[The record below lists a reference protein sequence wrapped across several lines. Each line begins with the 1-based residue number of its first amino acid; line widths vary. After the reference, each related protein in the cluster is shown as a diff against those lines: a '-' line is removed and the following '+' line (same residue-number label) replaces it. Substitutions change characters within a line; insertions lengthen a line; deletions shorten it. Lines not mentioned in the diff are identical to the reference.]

1 MKQLSTWLLLFLI
14 SCPFLSK
21 SQSPGGVSTNLK
33 TWVIGDVG
41 VTGTT
46 NVSLWADQSGLGN
59 NFSQGTAAN
68 QPSLV
73 TGDINGHATIH
84 FSGNTTIMTPGAA
97 VANLNSTV
105 FTVALPNVN
114 TSWRTMFRGTA
125 NDHPLIVQSGGT
137 TLGYYD
143 NDNGGLQTSGFTWLQ
158 NEAAVVGLE
167 MRAGDVNFR
176 KNGVQGSSITTVNL
190 AGLSLNFF
198 GNYQGNNQPF
208 GRIAETIIYNSTTAL
223 TTTEKEKIESYLAI
237 KYGLTLAHNYLAS
250 DGSTVWDI
258 ITNAGYNNNITGIGR
273 DDISGLDQ
281 QASSSSNAAGSVRMN
296 QGGAFVADLDFILWG
311 DNNSTGTNAN
321 VPSPYF
327 FRSSKI
333 WRTAVK
339 GAPGPVT
346 FSVNLQTIGFP
357 ITASASDYVILKDT
371 DTDFSSGATTH
382 TTGASLVGNTLTF
395 TGVNFTNGDYFAIAA
410 VNAGLPGGVADP
422 IFWVKGDVGVTGTT
436 DVSNWADQSGA
447 SANATQATFANQPS
461 QISNDL
467 NFHSTIDFS
476 GNTDFFSI
484 TNAPANLN
492 STVFTVAVPRV
503 NSNWRTMFRGTTSD
517 HPIIIQSGGTGLGY
531 YDGDNIGFKSGG
543 FTWLQ
548 NEAALVGLEMKT
560 GDVNFRKN
568 GAQGASIATINLAGL
583 NLNSFGNFTTNSQQ
597 FGRVAETIIYNS
609 TTPLTATEKEKIE
622 SYLAIKYGITLSHN
636 YLASDGTVLWN
647 TTTNAAYNNNVT
659 GVGRDDL
666 SSLDQ
671 PKSLSVNST
680 GSVTL
685 DKGASF
691 PINKSFILFGDDA
704 GVGSSSN
711 VSNSYVARAT
721 RIWKTAVTGAPG
733 TVNFSIN
740 LQTIGF
746 SNTGNAADYVVLKD
760 TDTNF
765 SAGATAHT
773 TGVALVG
780 NTLSFT
786 GITFNDGEFF
796 TIAAANVS
804 LPGGIAGNLTVWL
817 KANNGLEKAGNVAA
831 ANGDALVRW
840 VDQSGFGRN
849 YTAVAGPTMQSNTLN
864 FNPSAEI
871 LAGGFDAPVG
881 AELAN
886 DWTVFFISQKLASDN
901 NGRLFDGH
909 ISNYLWA
916 HWGTFTNSIFLNNL
930 PSNFNSGIATTAG
943 IQNLHLHSYKRES
956 AGGTLEARA
965 DGTSLNTFGSS
976 NSANGIRIDINAGA
990 FAASESSNSRV
1001 GEMIIYNS
1009 ALTGAD
1015 VNKIESYLGIKYGL
1029 TLTHDYVATNGATL
1043 WNVTTNAGY
1052 NNNITGIGR
1061 DDEAG
1066 LSQPKSLS
1074 INATGSVTLDKG
1086 GAFATNKDFIL
1097 WGDNGLT
1104 GTSANIPT
1112 TYSARGN
1119 RIWKAAVNGTPGTV
1133 NFSVNLLTM
1142 GFPNSGNAANYVLLT
1157 DTDTD
1162 FSAGAVTQNS
1172 GASIVGNTLS
1182 FTGVTLNDGAY
1193 FTIAASNLVLPG
1205 GITGTVFWVKGD
1217 VGVTVTTDVS
1227 NWADQSGI
1235 GNDAFQNTAANQ
1247 PSLLNN
1253 AVNFHSAIDFSGN
1266 TDVMTPIT
1274 APANLNTTIFTVAIP
1289 NVNTNWRTMFRGT
1302 VSDHPLIVESGNTRL
1317 GYYDNDNVG
1326 FKPSG
1331 FTWLQNEAA
1340 VVGLEMRSGD
1350 VNFRKNGSQG
1360 ASIATINLAG
1370 SNLNSFGNFA
1380 TTSQQFGK
1388 IAETIIFNTAS
1399 PLTTTEKEKIE
1410 SYLGVKYGL
1419 TLTHNYVAGDA
1430 SIYWDIAINLGYN
1443 NNITGVG
1450 RDDVSGLDQRK
1461 SKSSNSGSVLTI
1473 EKTAAFTTNQDFWMA
1488 GDDGGSLGA
1497 STSNV
1502 HPSYPMRVTR
1512 VWKADL
1518 NGTPGVVDISF
1529 DLGTGIYNSGLVA
1542 DYALLYKTGNTDFST
1557 GANAY
1562 TTGATLVANVITFPN
1577 VPMADG
1583 DFFTLAMPR
1592 VVAPGGVINGLN
1604 VWLKANAGV
1613 YADAGVTL
1621 ATDGGTVQRWGD
1633 QTTLSNH
1640 ATNTG
1645 TPVWNSSANLINYNP
1660 TLYYDG
1666 LSGHNLNYNPTNQY
1680 TVVTM
1685 GRMEG
1690 TQNRRMFASRSGNVL
1705 LGTWSGREDVFYLD
1719 NNPSLLTGLAAS
1731 TNPKLYATTRASS
1744 GAYQFLRNGLT
1755 LYSGASSFNSTV
1767 RLAIANGGAQGAA
1780 EASKAY
1786 ISEVIQYDRDL
1797 STVELNRVNSYMAI
1811 KYGVTL
1817 DQTTPA
1823 NYVTSNGTVVWDAT
1837 INSSY
1842 KYNIAGIGR
1851 DDASGLSQPKSRSV
1865 NAGAPV
1871 IVDKGGAF
1879 ATDLDFM
1886 VWGSNSAYL
1895 TPTNVNAHPS
1905 YPYRVGKIWRVD
1917 ISGTPGTVSVSFDL
1931 SAGIYNT
1938 NNPADYALLIKNT
1951 DSNFSAGAMA
1961 HTTGAAFNGTILTF
1975 TGVNFIDGDFFTLAL
1990 PNVPAPGG
1998 VVNDMTLWLKSDQG
2012 VTGGANASKW
2022 NDQSGNGFN
2031 VAQSAAGNQ
2040 PFIQTNRINFNPTLQ
2055 FDGANDYLSLTGG
2068 ILGNANTFTDVYA
2081 FVVSRTNTISA
2092 SSIFYENAS
2101 GGSPQFNFHSPWND
2115 NNLYWDAGNT
2125 GTNRLAVNWGGAIN
2139 TPFMW
2144 ALQASTTATPSGARQ
2159 DIFRNGFRIANDGTM
2174 NSFVGNNNNFFIGS
2188 SSTTTNFYNGDIG
2201 EVIIYTGP
2209 LTAIK
2214 TQQIQS
2220 YLALKYGITITTFD
2234 YLSSAGTSI
2243 YRSTTAQASYIR
2255 DIAGIARDDNS
2266 ALDQRKSKTINATG
2280 DLITIANGDFTTPA
2294 AFSSNLESLVWGH
2307 NGLVTQAEAATP
2319 AYTHNGVSIVRQ
2331 IARVWSTEKIG
2342 TPSGNAII
2350 EVDMSTVIGPTGA
2363 GTNNT
2368 SDIRLLID
2376 NDVTF
2381 GNASASERTFSLS
2394 SVSGNKIYFTVPYAD
2409 IPSNQGFFTIGS
2421 INATTAPLT
2430 TPSPGGLA
2438 VDLRLWLKADAGV
2451 AGGANASSWTDQSPN
2466 AFVLNQAT
2474 GANQP
2479 TVLTTG
2485 ANSNTAIQFDGVN
2498 DDMTLSGGVFK
2509 TITPSDIYV
2518 YAVSKAITIKT
2529 AKLTNENTTS
2539 GQSGLYAPWNDSN
2552 IYWDAG
2558 DVGANNRLVTAWG
2571 ATTNVPYLWSV
2582 GASIT
2587 ATPSTAKQDILR
2599 NGLRIANDNTF
2610 TAFTGSN
2617 SNFTLGSQ
2625 AGVNYYNGELSEMIV
2640 ITSPL
2645 TSAQQLRLHSYLA
2658 VKYGITL
2665 DQTTPQNYVASDGT
2679 VIYDAVTTNSG
2690 FRADIA
2696 GIGRDDISAL
2706 DQRKSQSV
2714 NPRSAVQI
2722 DKGGAFA
2729 TDKTFLM
2736 WGSDN
2741 GVLGLTTNNAHPSLT
2756 YKVSRTWRTDFSGA
2770 PGAVNVIFDLS
2781 AGIYNSGNG
2790 ADYLL
2795 LVKNSNSDF
2804 STGATAYSGAL
2815 VGSLLTF
2822 TGINFVD
2829 GDYFSLGV
2837 ANMPAPG
2844 GVVPNMHYWVKADVG
2859 VTGGATVSAWADQSG
2874 NGFHVTQG
2882 TAASQPALQNNRTN
2896 FNPALQ
2902 FDGANDQL
2910 TLFGGIMG
2918 TSTYTD
2924 FHAMMVTRTNVVTQ
2938 SSVFYETQ
2946 AAAGRINAHI
2956 PWNDNNLYWD
2966 AGSAGGS
2973 QRLTTAW
2980 GGVTATNY
2988 VWSLTSSTTA
2998 TPSGAR
3004 QDIYRNGRRIATDN
3018 TMASF
3023 TGNSSN
3029 FFLGSLAGANFYNG
3043 DIDEIVFYKGA
3054 LTLAQLQR
3062 IQSYLAIKYGITL
3075 DQTTATNYYASDWNG
3090 ATGTVVWDATAAGT
3104 YKNDIT
3110 AIGRD
3115 DNSALS
3121 QKQSASVNANNVLT
3135 IGNTSI
3141 ATDNGSNSNSFV
3153 VDKSFF
3159 SWGHNNQVMAALT
3172 GTDFGTTVNAEVI
3185 KARLAR
3191 TWFSKE
3197 TGTVGTLKLRFNMAN
3212 VVGVSGFVGNN
3223 DLNDVRLLV
3232 DADGVFATGATSV
3245 MPSSVNN
3252 TTDIVE
3258 FDYDFMAGSGFY
3270 FSIGTVNLATAPLPV
3285 ELIGFT
3291 ATPDQDGVILKWA
3304 TASELNNQYFEVQS
3318 SLDGKN
3324 WSVVAKVDGQGTKT
3338 TRTDYQQLDAT
3349 PYQGISYYRLKQVD
3363 FDGKFTYSNI
3373 EQVDFRNAIKL
3384 TVSPNPSNGSNT
3396 VKLKLNAVPTGSQ
3409 LLIRVISLQG
3419 IELVRHQVQL
3429 TEKNSVEQQLDVK
3442 GLANGTYLITA
3453 EFDGQIRQTKLI
3465 VTH

>member
-1 MKQLSTWLLLFLI
+1 MKQLPLWLLLVLI
-14 SCPFLSK
+14 SYPFLSK
-21 SQSPGGVSTNLK
+21 SQSPGGVSTNLR
-33 TWVIGDVG
+33 TWVKGDVG

-46 NVSLWADQSGLGN
+46 NVSVWADQSGLGN
-59 NFSQGTAAN
+59 NFSQGTVAN

-73 TGDINGHATIH
+73 TNDINGYSTIN
-84 FSGNTTIMTPGAA
+84 FSGSTTIMTPGAA
-97 VANLNSTV
+97 VANLNTTV

-114 TSWRTMFRGTA
+114 SNWRTMFRGTT
-125 NDHPLIVQSGGT
+125 NDHPLIIQSGGT

-143 NDNGGLQTSGFTWLQ
+143 NDNGGLQSSGFTWLQ
-158 NEAAVVGLE
+158 NEVALVGLE

-176 KNGVQGSSITTVNL
+176 KNGTQGASITTINL
-190 AGLSLNFF
+190 AGLNLNFF

-208 GRIAETIIYNSTTAL
+208 GRIAETIIYNSATAL
-223 TTTEKEKIESYLAI
+223 TTTEKERIESYLAI

-250 DGSTVWDI
+250 NGSVLWDI
-258 ITNAGYNNNITGIGR
+258 TSNVGYNNNVTGIGR
-273 DDISGLDQ
+273 DDASALDQ
-281 QASSSSNAAGSVRMN
+281 QASSSLNTTGSVRMDK
-296 QGGAFVADLDFILWG
+296 GGAFSSDLSYIMWG
-311 DNNSTGTNAN
+311 DNGATGSSSN
-321 VPSPYF
+321 VPSSYF

-333 WRTAVK
+333 WRAAVS
-339 GAPGPVT
+339 GTPGNVT
-346 FSVNLQTIGFP
+346 LSVNLQTIGFP
-357 ITASASDYVILKDT
+357 VTASATDYVLLKDT
-371 DTDFSSGATTH
+371 DSDFSSGAIAH

-395 TGVNFTNGDYFAIAA
+395 TGVSFNNGDYFAIAA
-410 VNAGLPGGVADP
+410 VNVGLPGGVAGP
-422 IFWVKGDVGVTGTT
+422 VFWVKGDVGVTGTT
-436 DVSNWADQSGA
+436 DVSSWADQSG
-447 SANATQATFANQPS
+447 SSTNATQATLANQPS
-461 QISNDL
+461 QLTNDL

-476 GNTDFFSI
+476 GNTDYFSI

-517 HPIIIQSGGTGLGY
+517 HPLIIQSGGTALGY
-531 YDGDNIGFKSGG
+531 YDGDNIGFKSSG

-568 GAQGASIATINLAGL
+568 GVQGSSIATINLAGL

-597 FGRVAETIIYNS
+597 FGRIAETIIYNS

-647 TTTNAAYNNNVT
+647 VTTNATYNNNVT
-659 GVGRDDL
+659 GIGRDDL

-671 PKSLSVNST
+671 QKSLSVNT
-680 GSVTL
+680 AGSVTL

-691 PINKSFILFGDDA
+691 PTDKNFILFGDDA
-704 GVGSSSN
+704 GAGSSSN
-711 VSNSYVARAT
+711 VSNAYAARAA
-721 RIWKTAVTGAPG
+721 RIWKTAVTNTPG
-733 TVNFSIN
+733 SVNFSIN

-746 SNTGNAADYVVLKD
+746 PNTNNAADYVLLKD
-760 TDTNF
+760 TDTDF
-765 SAGATAHT
+765 SAGTTPHS

-786 GITFNDGEFF
+786 GVTFNDGDFF
-796 TIAAANVS
+796 TIAATNLP

-817 KANNGLEKAGNVAA
+817 KANNGLQKAGNIAA
-831 ANGDALVRW
+831 ANGDAVVRW
-840 VDQSGFGRN
+840 VDQSGFGRD
-849 YTAVAGPTMQSNTLN
+849 YTAVAGPTLQSNTLN

-871 LAGGFDAPVG
+871 LAGGFDAPAG
-881 AELAN
+881 SELSN
-886 DWTVFFISQKLASDN
+886 NWTVFFISQKLASDN

-909 ISNYLWA
+909 TSNYLWA
-916 HWGTFTNSIFLNNL
+916 HWGTYTNSIYLNNL
-930 PSNFNSGIATTAG
+930 PSNYNSGIATTTG
-943 IQNLHLHSYKRES
+943 IQNLHLHSFKRES

-965 DGTSLNTFGSS
+965 DGSLLSTFGSS
-976 NSANGIRIDINAGA
+976 NSANGIRIDINAGQ
-990 FAASESSNSRV
+990 FAATESSNSRV

-1009 ALTGAD
+1009 ALTSSD
-1015 VNKIESYLGIKYGL
+1015 VNKIESYLGIKYGI
-1029 TLTHDYVATNGATL
+1029 TLTHDYVATNGTTL
-1043 WNVTTNAGY
+1043 WNVTTNAGF

-1061 DDEAG
+1061 DDEAA

-1074 INATGSVTLDKG
+1074 MNATGSVTLDKG
-1086 GAFATNKDFIL
+1086 GVFGTNKDFIL

-1104 GTSANIPT
+1104 GTSANVSS
-1112 TYSARGN
+1112 TYSARSN
-1119 RIWKAAVNGTPGTV
+1119 KIWKASVKGTPGAV
-1133 NFSVNLLTM
+1133 DFSVNLLTT
-1142 GFPNSGNAANYVLLT
+1142 GFPNSGNAANYVILK

-1162 FSAGAVTQNS
+1162 FSSGATTHS
-1172 GASIVGNTLS
+1172 TGASIVGNTLS
-1182 FTGVTLNDGAY
+1182 FTGVTFNDGEFFA
-1193 FTIAASNLVLPG
+1193 IAASNIVLPG
-1205 GITGTVFWVKGD
+1205 GVTGTVFWVKGD

-1253 AVNFHSAIDFSGN
+1253 AVNFHAAIDFSGS

-1274 APANLNTTIFTVAIP
+1274 APANLNTTVFTVAIP

-1302 VSDHPLIVESGNTRL
+1302 VNDHPIIIQANGTQL

-1326 FKPSG
+1326 FKTSG
-1331 FTWLQNEAA
+1331 FNWLQNETALVA
-1340 VVGLEMRSGD
+1340 LEMRTGD
-1350 VNFRKNGSQG
+1350 VNFRKNGAQG
-1360 ASIATINLAG
+1360 ASINSINLAG
-1370 SNLNSFGNFA
+1370 LNLNNFGNFQGG
-1380 TTSQQFGK
+1380 TQPFGK
-1388 IAETIIFNTAS
+1388 IAETIIFNTSS

-1430 SIYWDIAINLGYN
+1430 SVYWDVTNNSGYN

-1473 EKTAAFTTNQDFWMA
+1473 EKTSSFATNKDFWMA

-1497 STSNV
+1497 STTNT

-1512 VWKADL
+1512 IWRADL

-1529 DLGTGIYNSGLVA
+1529 DLGTGIYNSGLVT
-1542 DYALLYKTGNTDFST
+1542 DYALLFKTGDSNFSA
-1557 GANAY
+1557 GATAY
-1562 TTGATLVANVITFPN
+1562 TTGASIVSNVITFTN
-1577 VPMADG
+1577 VPIADG
-1583 DFFTLAMPR
+1583 DFFTLALPR

-1604 VWLKANAGV
+1604 VWLKADAGV
-1613 YADAGVTL
+1613 YSDAGVTL

-1645 TPVWNSSANLINYNP
+1645 TPVWNSSNNLINFNP

-1666 LSGHNLNYNPTNQY
+1666 ASGHNLTYSSTNQY

-1690 TQNRRMFASRSGNVL
+1690 TQNRRMFSSRTGNVL
-1705 LGTWSGREDVFYLD
+1705 LGTWNGREDVFYLD
-1719 NNPSLLTGLAAS
+1719 NNPSLLTGLSAS
-1731 TNPKLYATTRASS
+1731 TNPKLYVTTRASS
-1744 GAYQFLRNGLT
+1744 GAYQFLRNGFT

-1767 RLAIANGGAQGAA
+1767 RLGIANGGAQTA
-1780 EASKAY
+1780 EASKAFV
-1786 ISEVIQYDRDL
+1786 SEVIQYDRDL
-1797 STVELNRVNSYMAI
+1797 SAIELNRVNSYMAI
-1811 KYGVTL
+1811 KYGVSL
-1817 DQTTPA
+1817 DQITPT
-1823 NYVTSNGTVVWDAT
+1823 NYVSANGTVVWDAT
-1837 INSSY
+1837 VNSGY
-1842 KYNIAGIGR
+1842 KFNIAGIGR
-1851 DDASGLSQPKSRSV
+1851 DDASGLTQPKSKSI

-1879 ATDLDFM
+1879 TSDLDFM

-1895 TPTNVNAHPS
+1895 TPTNINAHPS
-1905 YPYRVGKIWRVD
+1905 YPYRLGKIWRMD

-1931 SAGIYNT
+1931 STGIHNT
-1938 NNPADYALLIKNT
+1938 NNPADYALLIKNA
-1951 DSNFSAGAMA
+1951 DNNFSAGATA

-1975 TGVNFIDGDFFTLAL
+1975 TGVNFTDGDYFTLAL

-1998 VVNDMTLWLKSDQG
+1998 VVNDMTLWLKSDKG
-2012 VTGGANASKW
+2012 VSGVANASEW
-2022 NDQSGNGFN
+2022 DDQSGNGFN
-2031 VAQSAAGNQ
+2031 LLQTTAGNQ
-2040 PFIQTNRINFNPTLQ
+2040 PAIQTNRINFNPTLQ
-2055 FDGANDYLSLTGG
+2055 FDGSNDYLSLTGG
-2068 ILGNANTFTDVYA
+2068 ILGNANTFTDVNA
-2081 FVVSRTNTISA
+2081 FVVSRTNTISN
-2092 SSIFYENAS
+2092 SSIFFETTS
-2101 GGSPQFNFHSPWND
+2101 GAGPQFNFHSPWGD

-2125 GTNRLAVNWGGAIN
+2125 GTNRLAVNWGGNIN
-2139 TPFMW
+2139 TPFLW
-2144 ALQASTTATPSGARQ
+2144 ALQASTTATTSGARQ
-2159 DIFRNGFRIANDGTM
+2159 DIYRNGFRIANDNTM
-2174 NSFVGNNNNFFIGS
+2174 SSFTGNNNNLFIGS

-2201 EVIIYTGP
+2201 EVIVYTGP
-2209 LTAIK
+2209 LTTIK

-2220 YLALKYGITITTFD
+2220 YLALKYGITITAFD

-2243 YRSTTAQASYIR
+2243 YRNTTAQASYAR

-2280 DLITIANGDFTTPA
+2280 DLITIANGNFTTPT
-2294 AFSSNLESLVWGH
+2294 AFANNLESLVWGH
-2307 NGLVTQAEAATP
+2307 NGLVTQADAATP
-2319 AYTHNGVSIVRQ
+2319 SYTHNGVTVVRQ

-2342 TPSGNAII
+2342 TPAGNAIV
-2350 EVDMSTVIGPTGA
+2350 EVDMSTVIGPSGA

-2368 SDIRLLID
+2368 ADIRLLVD
-2376 NDVTF
+2376 NDATF
-2381 GNASASERTFSLS
+2381 GNSSAGERAYNSTSIT
-2394 SVSGNKIYFTVPYAD
+2394 GNKIYFSVPYVD
-2409 IPSNQGFFTIGS
+2409 IPANQGFFTIGS
-2421 INATTAPLT
+2421 VNATTAPLT

-2438 VDLRLWLKADAGV
+2438 VDLRLWIKADAGV
-2451 AGGANASSWTDQSPN
+2451 TGGANAATWTDQGPN
-2466 AFVLNQAT
+2466 AFVLNQAN

-2479 TVLTTG
+2479 TVLATG
-2485 ANSNTAIQFDGVN
+2485 ANGNPAIQFDGVS
-2498 DDMTLSGGVFK
+2498 DDMAITNGVFK
-2509 TITPSDIYV
+2509 NLTHSDVYI
-2518 YAVSKAITIKT
+2518 YAVSKALTIKN
-2529 AKLTNENTTS
+2529 AKLTNENTVSGTS
-2539 GQSGLYAPWNDSN
+2539 GFYAPWVDNN

-2558 DVGANNRLVTAWG
+2558 DAGANNRLVTAWG
-2571 ATTNVPYLWSV
+2571 ATTNIPYLWSA
-2582 GASIT
+2582 GASTT
-2587 ATPSTAKQDILR
+2587 ATPSSAKQDILR
-2599 NGLRIANDNTF
+2599 NGLRLANDNTF
-2610 TAFTGSN
+2610 TAFTGN
-2617 SNFTLGSQ
+2617 NTNFTLGSQ
-2625 AGVNYYNGELSEMIV
+2625 AGSNYYNGELSEMII
-2640 ITSPL
+2640 ITSSM
-2645 TSAQQLRLHSYLA
+2645 TSSQQLRLHSYLA

-2679 VIYDAVTTNSG
+2679 VIYDAVTANSG
-2690 FRADIA
+2690 FRSDIA

-2729 TDKTFLM
+2729 SDKTFLM

-2741 GVLGLTTNNAHPSLT
+2741 GALGLTTTNAHPSLT
-2756 YKVSRTWRTDFSGA
+2756 YRTSRTWRTDFTGT

-2781 AGIYNSGNG
+2781 AGIYNSGSA

-2795 LVKNSNSDF
+2795 LVKNTNSNF
-2804 STGATAYSGAL
+2804 STGATTYTGTL

-2822 TGINFVD
+2822 SGISFAD

-2844 GVVPNMHYWVKADVG
+2844 GVVPNLHYWVKADAG
-2859 VTGGATVSAWADQSG
+2859 VTGATTVSAWADQSG
-2874 NGFHVTQG
+2874 NGFNVSQA
-2882 TAASQPALQNNRTN
+2882 TAASQPSLQNNRTN

-2924 FHAMMVTRTNVVTQ
+2924 FHAIMVARTNTVT
-2938 SSVFYETQ
+2938 SSSAFFETQ
-2946 AAAGRINAHI
+2946 ASGGRINIHL
-2956 PWNDNNLYWD
+2956 PWSDNNLYWD

-2973 QRLTTAW
+2973 QRLNTPW
-2980 GGVTATNY
+2980 GGTVATNY
-2988 VWSLTSSTTA
+2988 VWSFTSSTTS

-3004 QDIYRNGRRIATDN
+3004 QDIYRNGRRIANDN

-3023 TGNSSN
+3023 TGNNSN
-3029 FFLGSLAGANFYNG
+3029 FVLGSQNGANFFNG
-3043 DIDEIVFYKGA
+3043 DLDEVVFYKGV
-3054 LTLAQLQR
+3054 LSLSQLQR

-3075 DQTTATNYYASDWNG
+3075 DQTTPQNYVASDWNG
-3090 ATGTVVWDATAAGT
+3090 TTGTIVWDATAAGV
-3104 YKNDIT
+3104 YKNDI
-3110 AIGRD
+3110 AVIGRD

-3121 QKQSASVNANNVLT
+3121 QKQSASVNANNVLS
-3135 IGNTSI
+3135 IGNAAI
-3141 ATDNGSNSNSFV
+3141 AADNSTNSNSFTT
-3153 VDKSFF
+3153 DKSFF

-3172 GTDFGTTVNAEVI
+3172 GTDFGTTLNAEVI

-3197 TGTVGTLKLRFNMAN
+3197 TGNVGTLKLRFNMAN
-3212 VVGVSGFVGNN
+3212 VVGVSGFLGNN

-3232 DADGVFATGATSV
+3232 DADGVFATGSTSV
-3245 MPSSVNN
+3245 APSSVNN

-3258 FDYDFMAGSGFY
+3258 FDYDFAAGTGFY
-3270 FSIGTVNLATAPLPV
+3270 FSIGSVNLATAPLPV
-3285 ELIGFT
+3285 ELISF
-3291 ATPDQDGVILKWA
+3291 AASPDQDGVILKWA
-3304 TASELNNQYFEVQS
+3304 TASELNNHYFEVES
-3318 SLDGKN
+3318 SIDGKN
-3324 WSVVAKVDGQGTKT
+3324 WNGIMKVDGQGTKR
-3338 TRTDYQQLDAT
+3338 TRTDYLQLDAT
-3349 PYQGISYYRLKQVD
+3349 PYLGISYYRLKQVD
-3363 FDGKFTYSNI
+3363 YDGKSTYSNT
-3373 EQVDFRNAIKL
+3373 EQVDFQNAIKL

-3396 VKLKLNAVPTGSQ
+3396 VKLKLNAVPSGSQ
-3409 LLIRVISLQG
+3409 LLIRVTSLQG
-3419 IELVRHQVQL
+3419 IELVRHQIQL

-3453 EFDGQIRQTKLI
+3453 EFDGQVRQAKLI